1 MALYLAGSVACFI
14 RHFEVVHG
22 GQLFDRFHELELV
35 VVHQEVDSIAVRPA
49 AEAVVKLFFTVDGER
64 GGFFVM
70 ERTARVKIFA
80 LLFQLYPGID
90 QIDDVGARQQV
101 IDKYSWDSSS
111 HMPRFIH
118 LNLQIAS
125 ALAKFV
131 HPCHLLE

>member
-35 VVHQEVDSIAVRPA
+35 VVHQEIDSIAVRPA

-70 ERTARVKIFA
+70 DRTARVIIFA
-80 LLFQLYPGID
+80 LLFQLSPRVD
-90 QIDDVGARQQV
+90 EIDDVGSGEQV
-101 IDKYSWDSSS
+101 IDENAWDSSG
-111 HMPRFIH
+111 HMPQ
-118 LNLQIAS
+118 NLS
-125 ALAKFV
+125 DL
-131 HPCHLLE
+131 